1 MGSDKCSGQIT
12 LFPPKKK
19 PIDAKI
25 PSHQLMIRS
34 GMIKQESAGIYSW
47 LPIGLKVLKKIEKIV
62 REEQEKAG
70 AIEILMPTLQS
81 SELWSESGRYDSYG
95 DEMLRIT
102 DRHSRT
108 LVYGPTN
115 EEQVTEI
122 FRKYIKSYKSL
133 PLNLFHIQWKF
144 RDEVRPRFGVMR
156 GREFLMKDA
165 YSFDLNQEEA
175 KLSYYKMFIA
185 YLKTFK
191 RLGLNAI
198 PVAADSG
205 PIGGNLSHEFSIVA
219 ETGESEIFCDRNL
232 LEIDI
237 DENIYN
243 SNDKIISVVE
253 NYLNF
258 YSATDDKHDEKEF
271 NNLVSKNN
279 QVNGRGIEVGH
290 IFSFGDKYSNPM
302 KASISGS
309 DGKISDVF
317 MGSYGIGV
325 SRLVAAIIE
334 TSNDEKGI
342 IWPTSVAPFLVNIIN
357 LKNKDDNCK
366 NKCLEIH
373 NNLAKND
380 IESIIDDRDES
391 AGKKFSDS
399 DLIGFPVTII
409 VGPRELE
416 NGNVEIKFRKEGSN
430 QILPY
435 SNVLKI
441 IKNKLFE
448 E

>member
-1 MGSDKCSGQIT
+1 MLWSNYFIPTQKE
-12 LFPPKKK
+12 K

-399 DLIGFPVTII
+399 DLIGFPATII

-416 NGNVEIKFRKEGSN
+416 NGNVEIKFRNEGSN

>member
-1 MGSDKCSGQIT
+1 MLWSNYFIPTQKE
-12 LFPPKKK
+12 K

-62 REEQEKAG
+62 RDEQERAG

-81 SELWSESGRYDSYG
+81 SELWNESGRYDSYG
-95 DEMLRIT
+95 DEMLKIN
-102 DRHSRT
+102 DRHDRT
-108 LVYGPTN
+108 LIYGPTN

-144 RDEVRPRFGVMR
+144 RDEIRPRFGVMR

-185 YLKTFK
+185 YLRTFEK
-191 RLGLNAI
+191 LGINAI

-205 PIGGNLSHEFSIVA
+205 PIGGNLSHEFSVVA
-219 ETGESEIFCDRNL
+219 DTGESKIFCDKNL
-232 LEIDI
+232 LEISI

-243 SNDKIISVVE
+243 SDNKIIDVVE

-258 YSATDDKHDEKEF
+258 YSATDDKHDVKKF
-271 NNLVSKNN
+271 NNLVTKDN
-279 QVNGRGIEVGH
+279 QVTGRGIEVGH
-290 IFSFGDKYSNPM
+290 IFSFGDKYSDPM
-302 KASISGS
+302 KASIIGN
-309 DGKISDVF
+309 DGKISNVY

-357 LKNKDDNCK
+357 LKNKDNNCMD
-366 NKCLEIH
+366 KCIEIH
-373 NNLAKND
+373 NDLEKND
-380 IESIIDDRDES
+380 IDSIVDDRDES

-399 DLIGFPVTII
+399 DLIGFPVTLV

-416 NGNVEIKFRKEGSN
+416 NGNVEIRFRREGNN
-430 QILPY
+430 QIIPY
-435 SNVLKI
+435 DNVLKI

>member
-1 MGSDKCSGQIT
+1 MLWSNYFIPTQKE
-12 LFPPKKK
+12 K

>member
-1 MGSDKCSGQIT
+1 MLWSNYFIPTQKE
-12 LFPPKKK
+12 K

-342 IWPTSVAPFLVNIIN
+342 IWPTSVTPFLVNIIN

-399 DLIGFPVTII
+399 DLIGFPSTII

-416 NGNVEIKFRKEGSN
+416 NGNVEIKFRNEGSN

>member
-1 MGSDKCSGQIT
+1 MLWSNYFIPTQKE
-12 LFPPKKK
+12 K

-34 GMIKQESAGIYSW
+34 GMIKQESAGIYSC
-47 LPIGLKVLKKIEKIV
+47 LPIGLKVLKKIEKII
-62 REEQEKAG
+62 RDEQERAG

-81 SELWSESGRYDSYG
+81 SELWSESGRYNSYG
-95 DEMLRIT
+95 DEMLRIN
-102 DRHSRT
+102 DRHNRT
-108 LVYGPTN
+108 LIYGPTN

-185 YLKTFK
+185 YLRTFE

-219 ETGESEIFCDRNL
+219 DTGESEIFCDKNV
-232 LEIDI
+232 LEISI
-237 DENIYN
+237 DENIYS
-243 SNDKIISVVE
+243 SNDKIIDIVE

-258 YSATDDKHDEKEF
+258 YSATDDKHDTEKF
-271 NNLVSKNN
+271 NNLVSKDN
-279 QVNGRGIEVGH
+279 QVIGRGIEVGH
-290 IFSFGDKYSNPM
+290 IFSFGDKYSDPM
-302 KASISGS
+302 KASIIGN
-309 DGKISDVF
+309 DGKMSNVH

-357 LKNKDDNCK
+357 LKNKDDNCMD
-366 NKCLEIH
+366 KCIEIH
-373 NNLAKND
+373 NDLEKSGID
-380 IESIIDDRDES
+380 CIVDDRDES

-399 DLIGFPVTII
+399 DLVGFPITLV
-409 VGPRELE
+409 VGPRELK
-416 NGNVEIKFRKEGSN
+416 NGNVEIRFRREGNN
-430 QILPY
+430 QIIPFN
-435 SNVLKI
+435 NVLKI

>member
-1 MGSDKCSGQIT
+1 MLWSNYFIPTQKE
-12 LFPPKKK
+12 K

-81 SELWSESGRYDSYG
+81 SELWSESGRFDSYG

-205 PIGGNLSHEFSIVA
+205 PIGGNLSHEFSIIA

-243 SNDKIISVVE
+243 SNEKIISVVE

-258 YSATDDKHDEKEF
+258 YSATDDKHDEKKF

-279 QVNGRGIEVGH
+279 QLNGRGIEVGH

-342 IWPTSVAPFLVNIIN
+342 IWPTPVAPFLVNIIN

-399 DLIGFPVTII
+399 DLIGFPATII

-416 NGNVEIKFRKEGSN
+416 NGNVEIRFRKEGSN

>member
-1 MGSDKCSGQIT
+1 MLWSNYFIPTQKE
-12 LFPPKKK
+12 K

-232 LEIDI
+232 LEIGI

-258 YSATDDKHDEKEF
+258 YSATDDKHDEKKF
-271 NNLVSKNN
+271 NNLVSKKN

-366 NKCLEIH
+366 NKCFEIH

-435 SNVLKI
+435 NNVLKI

>member
-1 MGSDKCSGQIT
+1 MLWSNYFIPTQKE
-12 LFPPKKK
+12 K

-185 YLKTFK
+185 YLKTFR

-205 PIGGNLSHEFSIVA
+205 PIGGNLSHEFSIIA

-243 SNDKIISVVE
+243 SNEKIISVVE

-258 YSATDDKHDEKEF
+258 YSATDDKHDEKKF

-279 QVNGRGIEVGH
+279 QLNGRGIEVGH

-334 TSNDEKGI
+334 TFNDEKGI

-399 DLIGFPVTII
+399 DLIGFPATII

-416 NGNVEIKFRKEGSN
+416 NGNVEIRFRKEGSN

>member
-1 MGSDKCSGQIT
+1 MLWSNYFIPTQKE
-12 LFPPKKK
+12 K

-108 LVYGPTN
+108 LIYGPTN

-258 YSATDDKHDEKEF
+258 YSATDDKHDEKKF

-279 QVNGRGIEVGH
+279 QLNGRGIEVGH

-399 DLIGFPVTII
+399 DLIGFPATII

-416 NGNVEIKFRKEGSN
+416 NGNVEIWFRKEGSN

>member
-1 MGSDKCSGQIT
+1 MLWSNYFIPTQKE
-12 LFPPKKK
+12 K

-205 PIGGNLSHEFSIVA
+205 PIGGNLSHEFSIIA

-243 SNDKIISVVE
+243 SNEKIISVVE

-258 YSATDDKHDEKEF
+258 YSATDDKHDEKKF

>member
-1 MGSDKCSGQIT
+1 MLWSNYFIPTQKE
-12 LFPPKKK
+12 K

-232 LEIDI
+232 LEIGI

-258 YSATDDKHDEKEF
+258 YSATDDKHDEKKF
-271 NNLVSKNN
+271 NNLVSKKN

-366 NKCLEIH
+366 NKCFEIH
-373 NNLAKND
+373 NNLAKNN

-435 SNVLKI
+435 NNVLKI

>member
-1 MGSDKCSGQIT
+1 MLWSNYFIPTQKE
-12 LFPPKKK
+12 K

-205 PIGGNLSHEFSIVA
+205 PIGGSLSHEFSIVA

-302 KASISGS
+302 KASISGN

-435 SNVLKI
+435 NNVLKI

>member
-1 MGSDKCSGQIT
+1 MLWSNYFIPTQKE
-12 LFPPKKK
+12 K

-133 PLNLFHIQWKF
+133 PLNFFHIQWKF

-205 PIGGNLSHEFSIVA
+205 PIGGNLSHEFSIIA

-243 SNDKIISVVE
+243 SNEKIISVVE

-258 YSATDDKHDEKEF
+258 YSANDDKHDEKKF

-279 QVNGRGIEVGH
+279 QLNGRGIEVGH

>member
-1 MGSDKCSGQIT
+1 MLWSNYFIPTQKE
-12 LFPPKKK
+12 K

-416 NGNVEIKFRKEGSN
+416 NGNVEIKLRNEGSN

>member
-1 MGSDKCSGQIT
+1 MLWANYFIPTQKE
-12 LFPPKKK
+12 K

-232 LEIDI
+232 LEIGI

-258 YSATDDKHDEKEF
+258 YSATDDKHDEKKF

-366 NKCLEIH
+366 NKCFEIH
-373 NNLAKND
+373 NNLAKNS

-435 SNVLKI
+435 NNVLKI

>member
-1 MGSDKCSGQIT
+1 MLWSNYFIPTQKE
-12 LFPPKKK
+12 K

-62 REEQEKAG
+62 RDEQEKAG

-81 SELWSESGRYDSYG
+81 SELWGESGRYDSYG

-205 PIGGNLSHEFSIVA
+205 PIGGNLSHEFSIIA
-219 ETGESEIFCDRNL
+219 DTGESEIFCDRNL
-232 LEIDI
+232 LEIGI

-258 YSATDDKHDEKEF
+258 YSATDDKHDEKKF

-279 QVNGRGIEVGH
+279 QLNGRGIEVGH

-399 DLIGFPVTII
+399 DLIGFPATII

-416 NGNVEIKFRKEGSN
+416 NGNVEIRFRKEGSN

>member
-1 MGSDKCSGQIT
+1 MLWSNYFIPTQKE
-12 LFPPKKK
+12 K

-47 LPIGLKVLKKIEKIV
+47 LPTGLKVLKKIEKIV

-232 LEIDI
+232 LEIGI

-258 YSATDDKHDEKEF
+258 YSATDDKHDEKKF

-435 SNVLKI
+435 NNVLKI

>member
-1 MGSDKCSGQIT
+1 MLWSNYFIPTQKE
-12 LFPPKKK
+12 K

-25 PSHQLMIRS
+25 PSHQLMIRA

-232 LEIDI
+232 LEIGI

-258 YSATDDKHDEKEF
+258 YSATDDKHDEKKF
-271 NNLVSKNN
+271 NNLVSKKN

-357 LKNKDDNCK
+357 IKNKDDNCK
-366 NKCLEIH
+366 NKCFEIH
-373 NNLAKND
+373 NNLAKNS

-435 SNVLKI
+435 NNVLKI

>member
-1 MGSDKCSGQIT
+1 MLWSNYFIPTQKE
-12 LFPPKKK
+12 K

-81 SELWSESGRYDSYG
+81 SELWTESGRYDSYG

-416 NGNVEIKFRKEGSN
+416 NGNVEIKFRNEGSN

>member
-1 MGSDKCSGQIT
+1 MLWSNYFIPTQKE
-12 LFPPKKK
+12 K

-47 LPIGLKVLKKIEKIV
+47 LPIGLKVLKKIEKII
-62 REEQEKAG
+62 RDEQERAG

-81 SELWSESGRYDSYG
+81 SELWSESGRYNSYG
-95 DEMLRIT
+95 DEMLRIN
-102 DRHSRT
+102 DRHDRT
-108 LVYGPTN
+108 LIYGPTN

-185 YLKTFK
+185 YLRTFE

-219 ETGESEIFCDRNL
+219 DTGESEIFCDKNL
-232 LEIDI
+232 LEISI
-237 DENIYN
+237 DENIYS
-243 SNDKIISVVE
+243 SNDKIIDIVE

-258 YSATDDKHDEKEF
+258 YSATDDKHDTKKF
-271 NNLVSKNN
+271 NNLVSKDN
-279 QVNGRGIEVGH
+279 QVTGRGIEVGH
-290 IFSFGDKYSNPM
+290 IFSFGDKYSDPM
-302 KASISGS
+302 KASIIGN
-309 DGKISDVF
+309 DGKMSNVH

-357 LKNKDDNCK
+357 LKNKDDNCMD
-366 NKCLEIH
+366 KCIKIH
-373 NNLAKND
+373 NGLEKSGID
-380 IESIIDDRDES
+380 CIIDDRDES

-399 DLIGFPVTII
+399 DLVGFPITLV
-409 VGPRELE
+409 VGPRELK
-416 NGNVEIKFRKEGSN
+416 NGNVEIRFRREGNN
-430 QILPY
+430 QIIPFN
-435 SNVLKI
+435 NVLKI

>member
-1 MGSDKCSGQIT
+1 MLWSNYFIPTQKE
-12 LFPPKKK
+12 K

-81 SELWSESGRYDSYG
+81 SELWSESGRFDSYG

-205 PIGGNLSHEFSIVA
+205 PIGGNLSHEFSIIA

-258 YSATDDKHDEKEF
+258 YSATDDKHDEKKF

-279 QVNGRGIEVGH
+279 QLNGRGIEVGH

-399 DLIGFPVTII
+399 DLIGFPATII

-416 NGNVEIKFRKEGSN
+416 NGNVEIRFRKEGSN

>member
-1 MGSDKCSGQIT
+1 MLWSNYFIPTQKE
-12 LFPPKKK
+12 K

-62 REEQEKAG
+62 RDEQEKAG

-243 SNDKIISVVE
+243 SNEKIISVVE

-258 YSATDDKHDEKEF
+258 YSATDDKHDEKKF

-279 QVNGRGIEVGH
+279 QLNGRGIEVGH

-416 NGNVEIKFRKEGSN
+416 NGNVEIRFRKEGSN

>member
-1 MGSDKCSGQIT
+1 MLWSNYFIPTQKE
-12 LFPPKKK
+12 K

-47 LPIGLKVLKKIEKIV
+47 LPIGLKVLKKIETIV
-62 REEQEKAG
+62 RDEQERAG

-81 SELWSESGRYDSYG
+81 SELWDESGRYDSYG
-95 DEMLRIT
+95 DEMLRIN
-102 DRHSRT
+102 DRHDKT
-108 LVYGPTN
+108 LIYGPTN

-185 YLKTFK
+185 YLRTFE

-219 ETGESEIFCDRNL
+219 NTGESEIFCDKNL
-232 LEIDI
+232 LEIYI
-237 DENIYN
+237 DENIYS
-243 SNDKIISVVE
+243 SNDKIIDVVE

-258 YSATDDKHDEKEF
+258 YSATNDKHDTKKF

-279 QVNGRGIEVGH
+279 QVTGRGIEVGH
-290 IFSFGDKYSNPM
+290 IFSFGDKYSDPM
-302 KASISGS
+302 KASIIGN
-309 DGKISDVF
+309 DGKMSNVY

-342 IWPTSVAPFLVNIIN
+342 IWPISVAPFLVNIIN
-357 LKNKDDNCK
+357 LKNKDD
-366 NKCLEIH
+366 KCMDKCIEIH
-373 NNLAKND
+373 NDLVKSGID
-380 IESIIDDRDES
+380 SIVDDRDES
-391 AGKKFSDS
+391 AGKKFFDS
-399 DLIGFPVTII
+399 DLIGFPVTLV

-416 NGNVEIKFRKEGSN
+416 NGNVEIRFRREGN
-430 QILPY
+430 IQIIPY
-435 SNVLKI
+435 DKVLKI

>member
-1 MGSDKCSGQIT
+1 MLWSNYFIPTQKE
-12 LFPPKKK
+12 K

-191 RLGLNAI
+191 RMGLNAI

>member
-1 MGSDKCSGQIT
+1 MLWSNYFIPTQKE
-12 LFPPKKK
+12 K

-232 LEIDI
+232 LEIGI

-258 YSATDDKHDEKEF
+258 YSATDDKHDEKKF

>member
-1 MGSDKCSGQIT
+1 MLWSNYFIPTQKE
-12 LFPPKKK
+12 K

-102 DRHSRT
+102 DRHNRT

-205 PIGGNLSHEFSIVA
+205 PIGGNLSHEFSIIA

-232 LEIDI
+232 LEIGI

-243 SNDKIISVVE
+243 SNDKILSAVE

-258 YSATDDKHDEKEF
+258 YSATDDKHDEKKF

-290 IFSFGDKYSNPM
+290 IFSFGDKYSSPM
-302 KASISGS
+302 KASISAS

-373 NNLAKND
+373 NNLAKNS

-416 NGNVEIKFRKEGSN
+416 NGNIEIRFRKEGSN

-435 SNVLKI
+435 NNVLKI

>member
-1 MGSDKCSGQIT
+1 MLWSNYFIPTQKE
-12 LFPPKKK
+12 K

-25 PSHQLMIRS
+25 PSHQLMIRA

-232 LEIDI
+232 LEIGI

-258 YSATDDKHDEKEF
+258 YSATDDKHDEKKF

-366 NKCLEIH
+366 NKCFEIH
-373 NNLAKND
+373 NNLAKNS

-435 SNVLKI
+435 NNVLKI

>member
-1 MGSDKCSGQIT
+1 MLWSNYFIPTQKE
-12 LFPPKKK
+12 K

-185 YLKTFK
+185 YLRTFK

-198 PVAADSG
+198 PVTADSG

>member
-1 MGSDKCSGQIT
+1 MLWSNYFIPTQKE
-12 LFPPKKK
+12 K

-62 REEQEKAG
+62 RDEQERAG

-81 SELWSESGRYDSYG
+81 SELWNESGRYDSYG
-95 DEMLRIT
+95 DEMLRIN
-102 DRHSRT
+102 DRHDRT
-108 LVYGPTN
+108 LIYGPTN

-185 YLKTFK
+185 YLRTFE

-219 ETGESEIFCDRNL
+219 DTGESEIFCDKNL
-232 LEIDI
+232 LEICI
-237 DENIYN
+237 DENKIEDVKSSWQKMISHVPQDVYYSDDSFAKNIAFGSDIKNIDESKLIKASKSAQILDYIMKQDNKFDHTLGESGVQLSGGQKQRLGIARALYKDSNLIIFDEATSALDENTEKDVIN
-243 SNDKIISVVE
+243 SIKSIDSEKTVLIIAHKVSTIKHADRIISVGNRAIKIFNSFE
-253 NYLNF
+253 EY
-258 YSATDDKHDEKEF
+258 EKED
-271 NNLVSKNN
+271 L
-279 QVNGRGIEVGH
+279 
-290 IFSFGDKYSNPM
+290 SN
-302 KASISGS
+302 S
-309 DGKISDVF
+309 
-317 MGSYGIGV
+317 
-325 SRLVAAIIE
+325 
-334 TSNDEKGI
+334 
-342 IWPTSVAPFLVNIIN
+342 
-357 LKNKDDNCK
+357 
-366 NKCLEIH
+366 
-373 NNLAKND
+373 
-380 IESIIDDRDES
+380 
-391 AGKKFSDS
+391 
-399 DLIGFPVTII
+399 
-409 VGPRELE
+409 
-416 NGNVEIKFRKEGSN
+416 
-430 QILPY
+430 
-435 SNVLKI
+435 
-441 IKNKLFE
+441 
-448 E
+448 

>member
-1 MGSDKCSGQIT
+1 MLWSNYFIPTQKE
-12 LFPPKKK
+12 K

-81 SELWSESGRYDSYG
+81 SELWSESGRFDSYG

-205 PIGGNLSHEFSIVA
+205 PIGGNLSHEFSIIA

-243 SNDKIISVVE
+243 SNEKIISVIE

-258 YSATDDKHDEKEF
+258 YSATDDKHDEKKF

-279 QVNGRGIEVGH
+279 QLNGRGIEVGH

-399 DLIGFPVTII
+399 DLIGFPATII

-416 NGNVEIKFRKEGSN
+416 NGNVEIRFRKEGSN

>member
-1 MGSDKCSGQIT
+1 MLWSNYFIPTQKE
-12 LFPPKKK
+12 K

-81 SELWSESGRYDSYG
+81 SELWSESGRFDSYG

-205 PIGGNLSHEFSIVA
+205 PIGGNLSHEFSIIA

-243 SNDKIISVVE
+243 SNEKIISVVE

-258 YSATDDKHDEKEF
+258 YSATDDKHDEKKF
-271 NNLVSKNN
+271 KNLVSKNN
-279 QVNGRGIEVGH
+279 QLNGRGIEVGH

-399 DLIGFPVTII
+399 DLIGFPATII

-416 NGNVEIKFRKEGSN
+416 NGNVEIRFRKEGSN

>member
-1 MGSDKCSGQIT
+1 MLWSNYFIPTQKE
-12 LFPPKKK
+12 K

-102 DRHSRT
+102 DRHNRT

-205 PIGGNLSHEFSIVA
+205 PIGGNLSHEFSIIA

-243 SNDKIISVVE
+243 SNEKIISVVE

-258 YSATDDKHDEKEF
+258 YSATDDKHDEKKF

-279 QVNGRGIEVGH
+279 QLNGRGIEVGH

-373 NNLAKND
+373 NNLAKNS

-399 DLIGFPVTII
+399 DLIGFPATII

-416 NGNVEIKFRKEGSN
+416 NGNVEIRFRKEGSN

>member
-1 MGSDKCSGQIT
+1 MYWSKSFIPTSKENPSG
-12 LFPPKKK
+12 
-19 PIDAKI
+19 AKI
-25 PSHQLMIRS
+25 PSHQLLIRA

-47 LPIGLKVLKKIEKIV
+47 LPLGFKVLKNIESIV
-62 REEQEKAG
+62 REEQETAG
-70 AIEILMPTLQS
+70 AVEILMPTLQS
-81 SELWSESGRYDSYG
+81 SDLWIESGRYEGYG
-95 DEMLRIT
+95 EEMLRIS
-102 DRHSRT
+102 DRHDAD
-108 LVYGPTN
+108 LIYGPTN
-115 EEQVTEI
+115 EEQITEI
-122 FRKYIKSYKSL
+122 FRSYIKSYKNL

-441 IKNKLFE
+441 IKNKLFKE
-448 E
+448 

>member
-1 MGSDKCSGQIT
+1 MLWSNYFIPTQKE
-12 LFPPKKK
+12 K

-205 PIGGNLSHEFSIVA
+205 PIGGNLSHEFSIIA

-258 YSATDDKHDEKEF
+258 YSATDDKHDEKKF
-271 NNLVSKNN
+271 KNLVSKNN
-279 QVNGRGIEVGH
+279 QLNGRGIEVGH

-399 DLIGFPVTII
+399 DLIGFPATII

-416 NGNVEIKFRKEGSN
+416 NGNVEIRFRKEGSN

>member
-1 MGSDKCSGQIT
+1 
-12 LFPPKKK
+12 
-19 PIDAKI
+19 
-25 PSHQLMIRS
+25 
-34 GMIKQESAGIYSW
+34 MIKQESAGIYSW

-232 LEIDI
+232 LEIGI

-258 YSATDDKHDEKEF
+258 YSATDDKHDEKKF
-271 NNLVSKNN
+271 NNLVSKKN

-366 NKCLEIH
+366 NKCFEIH
-373 NNLAKND
+373 NNLAKNS

-435 SNVLKI
+435 NNVLKI

>member
-1 MGSDKCSGQIT
+1 MLWSNYFIPTQKE
-12 LFPPKKK
+12 K

-219 ETGESEIFCDRNL
+219 ETGESEIFCDSNL

-435 SNVLKI
+435 NNVLKI

>member
-1 MGSDKCSGQIT
+1 MLWSNYFIPTQKE
-12 LFPPKKK
+12 K

-34 GMIKQESAGIYSW
+34 GMIKQESSGIYSW

-205 PIGGNLSHEFSIVA
+205 PIGGNLSHEFSIIA

-243 SNDKIISVVE
+243 SNEKIISVIE

-258 YSATDDKHDEKEF
+258 YSATDDKHDEKKF

-279 QVNGRGIEVGH
+279 QLNGRGIEVGH

-399 DLIGFPVTII
+399 DLIGFPATII

-416 NGNVEIKFRKEGSN
+416 NGNVEIRFRKEGSN
-430 QILPY
+430 QILPF